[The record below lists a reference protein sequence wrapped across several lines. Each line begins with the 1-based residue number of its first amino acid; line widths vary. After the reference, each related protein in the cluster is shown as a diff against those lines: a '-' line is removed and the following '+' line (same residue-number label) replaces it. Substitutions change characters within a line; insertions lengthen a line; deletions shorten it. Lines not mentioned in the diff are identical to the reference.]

1 MRLLI
6 SAVTAVLATMIVA
19 STADA
24 ASTRHHRATPSGQV
38 ARPSGGYSARPWWQ
52 GTPSDRLPIW
62 RNGYYQGNDPD
73 PFIRSQMMRDPLV
86 GPWP

>member
-6 SAVTAVLATMIVA
+6 VPAAAAVLAMLA
-19 STADA
+19 PTADA
-24 ASTRHHRATPSGQV
+24 ASTRHHRPAPSGHV
-38 ARPSGGYSARPWWQ
+38 ARPFSGYYARPWWQ

-62 RNGYYQGNDPD
+62 RYGYYQGNDSD
-73 PFIRSQMMRDPLV
+73 PFIRLQMMRDPLI